1 MVFTLLEMSL
11 LTFFIFLIEPNIDDQ
26 LIDYTSPLRPMKEVF
41 SFIYLCVAAMRSLF
55 KGIIVYTKGQK
66 QVFGFFV
73 GLLARCL
80 ICVVLFIITEALPIS
95 WALVLSFL
103 WLFFAL
109 ISGLTFC
116 NLVNL
121 LGMACISLCNSKI
134 NENLLPVFCTTMFC
148 LTNTMFS
155 FSLLYLLT
163 KEKMFTFGRTV
174 IIIYKYLIVAK
185 VFNAMIVFFFFDK
198 ILKYLAKYYEVGYF
212 NPFITETNQLT
223 IEEE

>member
-1 MVFTLLEMSL
+1 
-11 LTFFIFLIEPNIDDQ
+11 
-26 LIDYTSPLRPMKEVF
+26 
-41 SFIYLCVAAMRSLF
+41 MRSLF
-55 KGIIVYTKGQK
+55 KGITIYNSGQK

-73 GLLARCL
+73 GLLTRSL
-80 ICVVLFIITEALPIS
+80 ICIVLFIITEAIPIS

-121 LGMACISLCNSKI
+121 LGMACMSFCNSKV
-134 NENLLPVFCTTMFC
+134 NVNLLPVFCTTMFC

-155 FSLLYLLT
+155 FSFLFLLT
-163 KEKMFTFGRTV
+163 KEKIFTFGDTV
-174 IIIYKYLIVAK
+174 ITIYKYLIVAK
-185 VFNAMIVFFFFDK
+185 VFNALIVYFFFDK
-198 ILKYLAKYYEVGYF
+198 ILKYLAKYYDVGYF

-223 IEEE
+223 VDDIKMIDNS